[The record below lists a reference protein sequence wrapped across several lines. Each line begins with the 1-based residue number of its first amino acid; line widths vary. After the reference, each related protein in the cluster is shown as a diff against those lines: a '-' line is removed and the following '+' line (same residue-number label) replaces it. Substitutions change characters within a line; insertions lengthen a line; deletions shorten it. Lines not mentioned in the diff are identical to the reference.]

1 MVTLSEAIANLGMVE
16 SKEIKRVMSERRRLW
31 NSNKSRKYPRYTGQ
45 NTAQY
50 VADFCQENFLK
61 P

>member
-1 MVTLSEAIANLGMVE
+1 MITLSEAISNLGMVE
-16 SKEIKRVMSERRRLW
+16 AKEIKRVISERRRLW

-45 NTAQY
+45 STAQY
-50 VADFCQENFLK
+50 VADFCRDNSLK